1 MANDFVQ
8 RTTSA
13 APGAMEHLLPRNAT
27 LDEVELS
34 IVIPAMNE
42 EITVGE
48 FMEWSKEGLQRAGV
62 SGQILIV
69 DSSTD
74 NTPAIVLEH
83 GGEVLRVPKRGV
95 GSAYL
100 DSLPY
105 IRGKWILMGDAD
117 LTYDFREI
125 APFVAEF
132 RKGAEFIMGS
142 RFRGS
147 IEKGAMPKL
156 HRYFGT
162 PLTNW
167 ILNRIYRSNFSDI
180 HCGIRGVT
188 REALDRINITSR
200 GWEYASEMVLKAA
213 RLKLISSEVP
223 IKFYKD
229 REGRLSHHLRVGWRS
244 PWLAGWVNLKV
255 MLVYAA
261 DSFLLKA
268 GAVLLVIGLV
278 LSLGLAAGP
287 VRIGRIGFSLYW
299 MLLGVTCA
307 TLGYSSI
314 QIGILARVMHGLRP
328 RFIERIKR
336 VLTSSWDDRIGQLYV
351 GRSDSPWASRLPVFE
366 TRAEPAS
373 YLASSHFRSA
383 ARHPWIPDI
392 LLHAADGNGKP
403 RHLKVSPVSP
413 RAHESYG
420 QHGLTL
426 ADRLGVWLSQRAI
439 RRHLPI
445 RSDLEVLELGC
456 GYGATQ
462 LLALEPRLK
471 RGIGVDFQIAPEL
484 RESREIHFLSGNDRG
499 DHSETGKRKPG
510 SGDAYLSLGAPR

>member
-1 MANDFVQ
+1 VTRVLQ
-8 RTTSA
+8 RSA
-13 APGAMEHLLPRNAT
+13 QNNAGVIEHVLPRDTT
-27 LDEVELS
+27 LDDVELS

-48 FMEWSKEGLQRAGV
+48 FMEWCKEGLQRAGV

-74 NTPAIVLEH
+74 NTPSIVLEH
-83 GGEVLRVPKRGV
+83 GGEVLRTPKRGV
-95 GSAYL
+95 GRAYL
-100 DSLPY
+100 DAIPY

-125 APFVAEF
+125 APFVEEF

-147 IEKGAMPKL
+147 IEKDAMPKL

-167 ILNRIYRSNFSDI
+167 ILNRIYRSNYSDI

-188 REALDRINITSR
+188 REALDKINITSE

-213 RLKLISSEVP
+213 QLKLASAEVP

-278 LSLGLAAGP
+278 LSLALAAGP

-314 QIGILARVMHGLRP
+314 QIGVLARVMHGLKP
-328 RFIERIKR
+328 RFVQRLQKIMTYDRGMIASAGLSVAGL
-336 VLTSSWDDRIGQLYV
+336 VLLGN
-351 GRSDSPWASRLPVFE
+351 
-366 TRAEPAS
+366 
-373 YLASSHFRSA
+373 LAYH
-383 ARHPWIPDI
+383 
-392 LLHAADGNGKP
+392 
-403 RHLKVSPVSP
+403 
-413 RAHESYG
+413 Y
-420 QHGLTL
+420 
-426 ADRLGVWLSQRAI
+426 
-439 RRHLPI
+439 
-445 RSDLEVLELGC
+445 
-456 GYGATQ
+456 
-462 LLALEPRLK
+462 LK
-471 RGIGVDFQIAPEL
+471 RGLQLEAISHPAILGFLLVILGFQTFGFALLMEVAKRAI
-484 RESREIHFLSGNDRG
+484 SRSRQ
-499 DHSETGKRKPG
+499 
-510 SGDAYLSLGAPR
+510 

>member
-1 MANDFVQ
+1 MDGVASVLRGERLND
-8 RTTSA
+8 S
-13 APGAMEHLLPRNAT
+13 MEAT
-27 LDEVELS
+27 LDKQNVDDVESGNPAAGSDVKHLHPEGTTLENVELS

-48 FMEWSKEGLQRAGV
+48 FIEWCKEGLKRAGV

-74 NTPAIVLEH
+74 NTPRIVLEQ
-83 GGEVLRVPKRGV
+83 GGEVLRTPKRGV
-95 GSAYL
+95 GRAYI
-100 DSLPY
+100 DAIPF

-125 APFVAEF
+125 APFVEEF
-132 RKGAEFIMGS
+132 RKGAEFVMGS

-167 ILNRIYRSNFSDI
+167 ILNRIYRSNYSDI

-188 REALDRINITSR
+188 REALDKINITSD

-213 RLKLISSEVP
+213 RLHLAGAEVP

-229 REGRLSHHLRVGWRS
+229 REGRLSHHRRVGWRS
-244 PWLAGWVNLKV
+244 SWMAGWVNLKV

-261 DSFLLKA
+261 DSFLLKPGIA
-268 GAVLLVIGLV
+268 LMAVGLL

-287 VRIGRIGFSLYW
+287 VRIGAVGFSLYW

-314 QIGILARVMHGLRP
+314 QIGLLARVMHGLRAQ
-328 RFIERIKR
+328 FVERLQKIATYDRGMIASASLMLAGLMLLGPLVYLYVKLDLNLQVISHPAILGLLLLILGFQTFCFTLLMEMAKR
-336 VLTSSWDDRIGQLYV
+336 VIS
-351 GRSDSPWASRLPVFE
+351 RSR
-366 TRAEPAS
+366 
-373 YLASSHFRSA
+373 
-383 ARHPWIPDI
+383 
-392 LLHAADGNGKP
+392 
-403 RHLKVSPVSP
+403 
-413 RAHESYG
+413 
-420 QHGLTL
+420 Q
-426 ADRLGVWLSQRAI
+426 
-439 RRHLPI
+439 
-445 RSDLEVLELGC
+445 
-456 GYGATQ
+456 
-462 LLALEPRLK
+462 
-471 RGIGVDFQIAPEL
+471 
-484 RESREIHFLSGNDRG
+484 
-499 DHSETGKRKPG
+499 
-510 SGDAYLSLGAPR
+510 